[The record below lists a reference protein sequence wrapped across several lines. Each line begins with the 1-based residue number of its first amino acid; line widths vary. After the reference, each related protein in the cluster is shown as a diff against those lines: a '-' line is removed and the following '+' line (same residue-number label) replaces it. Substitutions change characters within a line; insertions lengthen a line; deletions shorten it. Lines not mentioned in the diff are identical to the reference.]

1 MDEYF
6 DTDSLPEKRMLKPPI
21 LPYLQLIGKHRLLDA
36 AGRTG
41 ELRKLKLTISLP
53 KVQCPIYFAPGSGQI

>member
-6 DTDSLPEKRMLKPPI
+6 DTDSLPGKRTLMRPI
-21 LPYLQLIGKHRLLDA
+21 LPYLQLIGKRGLLDA
-36 AGRTG
+36 AGRAG
-41 ELRKLKLTISLP
+41 DLRKLKLTISLS